1 MLPFRKRMRDMRL
14 KLEKIE
20 TPIGAIL
27 IAHDDKQI
35 CNLEFADCEDRM
47 QRLLARHFPG
57 VAIERTKQ
65 RSKFAVAL
73 RHYFKGDVSAIDDLP
88 VAKLGTPFQQRAWAA
103 LRRIPAGETR
113 SYGEQARAIRAPNAA
128 RAVGLANH
136 LNPIG
141 IVVPCHRVRGADGAL
156 TGYAGG
162 LERKRWL
169 LDHEVRH
176 AS

>member
-1 MLPFRKRMRDMRL
+1 MHL

-20 TPIGAIL
+20 SPIGAIL
-27 IAHDDKQI
+27 IAHNGKEI
-35 CNLEFADCEDRM
+35 CNLEFADCEDRLRQM
-47 QRLLARHFPG
+47 LARHFKGAELEPAK
-57 VAIERTKQ
+57 V
-65 RSKFAVAL
+65 RSKFAQAL
-73 RHYFKGDVSAIDDLP
+73 ARYFKGEIDAIDGLP
-88 VAKLGTPFQQRAWAA
+88 VATLGTPFQRRAWAA

-141 IVVPCHRVRGADGAL
+141 IVVPCHRVRGADGSL

-169 LDHEVRH
+169 LDHEARH
-176 AS
+176 AGRRKGK

>member
-1 MLPFRKRMRDMRL
+1 MRL
-14 KLEKIE
+14 KLERIE
-20 TPIGAIL
+20 SPIGAIF
-27 IAHDDKQI
+27 IAHDGKEI
-35 CNLEFADCEDRM
+35 CNLEFTDCDDRM
-47 QRLLARHFPG
+47 QHMLARHFPG
-57 VAIERTKQ
+57 AEIERTKE
-65 RSKFAVAL
+65 RSKFADAL
-73 RHYFKGDVSAIDDLP
+73 RRYFKGDVAAIDDLP
-88 VAKLGTPFQQRAWAA
+88 VAKFGTSFQQRAWAA

-141 IVVPCHRVRGADGAL
+141 IVVPCHRVRGADGKL

-169 LDHEVRH
+169 IEHEAKH
-176 AS
+176 ARRAG

>member
-1 MLPFRKRMRDMRL
+1 MRL

-20 TPIGAIL
+20 TPIGAVL
-27 IAHDDKQI
+27 IAHDDTQI
-35 CNLEFADCEDRM
+35 CNLEFADCEDRFRRM
-47 QRLLARHFPG
+47 LKRHFPN
-57 VAIERTKQ
+57 AALEPTKA
-65 RSKFAVAL
+65 RSKFALAL
-73 RHYFKGDVSAIDDLP
+73 RRYFKGDVTAIDDLP
-88 VAKLGTPFQQRAWAA
+88 VAKLGTPFQRRAWGA

-141 IVVPCHRVRGADGAL
+141 IVVPCHRVRGADGKL

-169 LDHEVRH
+169 IAHEARH